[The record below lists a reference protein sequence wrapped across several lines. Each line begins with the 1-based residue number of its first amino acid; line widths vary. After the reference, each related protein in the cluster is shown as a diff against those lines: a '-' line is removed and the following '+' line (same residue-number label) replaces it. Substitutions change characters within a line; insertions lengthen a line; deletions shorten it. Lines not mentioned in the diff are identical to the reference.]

1 MKRLPSVHV
10 PTANS
15 RERKT
20 ACGLRDVLVG
30 TRTKLINSVRGWCR
44 TTGLGLVRSTP
55 EVFPARVRKH
65 VADRRGVVPAAVE
78 RVLVMVE
85 AVNVQITSADEELER
100 VAQQDPVCARLMT
113 VPGVGP
119 VTAVRYA
126 AALDDASRFDN
137 AHAVQSYLGLVPGEN
152 SSSDRRRITSITK
165 AGAPRVR
172 WTLVQAA
179 WSARRWRK
187 ADPMVR
193 WALAVEERRGR
204 HVAIVALARKMAGI
218 LFAIWRDGSVY
229 DAQRGAAIPS

>member
-1 MKRLPSVHV
+1 M
-10 PTANS
+10 
-15 RERKT
+15 
-20 ACGLRDVLVG
+20 G

-44 TTGLGLVRSTP
+44 TTGLGPLVRSTP
-55 EVFPARVRKH
+55 EVFPARLRKH
-65 VADRRGVVPAAVE
+65 VAARGGVIPAAVE

-85 AVNVQITSADEELER
+85 AVNVQITSADEELESM
-100 VAQQDPVCARLMT
+100 AQQDPVCVRLMT

-187 ADPMVR
+187 TDPMVR

-218 LFAIWRDGSVY
+218 MFAIWRDGSVY
-229 DAQRGAAIPS
+229 DAQRGATIPS